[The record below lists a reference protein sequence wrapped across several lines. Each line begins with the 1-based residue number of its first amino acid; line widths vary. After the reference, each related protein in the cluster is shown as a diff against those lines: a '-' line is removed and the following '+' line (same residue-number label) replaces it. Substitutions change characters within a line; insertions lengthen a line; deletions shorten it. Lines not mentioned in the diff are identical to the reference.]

1 MKKVILCALALS
13 VVGCKSTDIRMISD
27 SVSDIASLGNG
38 PTTTNVG
45 SVYNHPTQQY
55 SNKSESFNI
64 TENIK
69 HSNEFGAIR
78 SIQHE
83 KNPKGMTMVRF
94 VAFHQDSGAA
104 MESTNYVYEQDG
116 NGWLNEK
123 PVASFRSDAIIIN
136 SGNYYLKSQAK
147 TGGDFY
153 ASGMINIEKGVTN
166 VVTVELQ

>member
-1 MKKVILCALALS
+1 MDESLNRDFIGMKKVILCALALS

-69 HSNEFGAIR
+69 HTNDHGPLRCISSRQWRSNGK
-78 SIQHE
+78 H
-83 KNPKGMTMVRF
+83 
-94 VAFHQDSGAA
+94 
-104 MESTNYVYEQDG
+104 
-116 NGWLNEK
+116 
-123 PVASFRSDAIIIN
+123 
-136 SGNYYLKSQAK
+136 
-147 TGGDFY
+147 
-153 ASGMINIEKGVTN
+153 
-166 VVTVELQ
+166 